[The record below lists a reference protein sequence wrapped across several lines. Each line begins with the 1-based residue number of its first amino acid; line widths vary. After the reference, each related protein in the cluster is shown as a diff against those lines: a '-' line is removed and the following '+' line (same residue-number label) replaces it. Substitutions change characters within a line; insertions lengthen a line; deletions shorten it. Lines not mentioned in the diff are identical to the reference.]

1 MPGHQL
7 AGSGQPLTR
16 HDLLE
21 VRSDDLAGRG
31 EVGMAAGRVTTVL
44 WDIDGT
50 LLRSGAV
57 AARAFLDAV
66 TEVTGIRPS
75 AERRDYGGRL
85 DTEIADMLL
94 TAVGAQPARITE
106 VLVVLERLVTER
118 LDDLRAQTR
127 ALPGVE

>member
-1 MPGHQL
+1 M
-7 AGSGQPLTR
+7 AS
-16 HDLLE
+16 E
-21 VRSDDLAGRG
+21 
-31 EVGMAAGRVTTVL
+31 AAGAPRATTVL

-66 TEVTGIRPS
+66 AEVTGIRPS

-127 ALPGVE
+127 ALPGVEALLARLAAAGGPRDGVHGQA